1 MIGTPEKYTPPARTR
16 TFRFFIIS
24 SLSILILSLFTSTA
38 VALIYTE
45 QWNLTISDYPYAM
58 KMSRDGNYI
67 VVQNGTESVWWDR
80 SGGYTSLYDHNG
92 EEKWTKPYAMGSF
105 GASSMDINSD
115 GSRMILTRYEDNY
128 ELTTTVFSVSG
139 NEIWSIDW
147 TDHEGHAYATIA
159 EDTNEGGDIYYG
171 TAREDTGINFY
182 DSEGSIIS
190 HVPPDGSSE
199 YMYYNLDGAV
209 ASDGTVFIITNG
221 CWGWWGLSRTEVV
234 VEGGGFNNI
243 WNLEWFPDDTDH
255 RPRVSTDGTKFAVGG
270 DYSGLYSTV
279 NGTLIQS
286 LALSLEVPGI
296 NEDGS
301 LIIGRSGS
309 TVYLYNSEGDV
320 EWSAPGTWAD
330 ISDDGNFIAVINGT
344 KLEFYQS
351 EDYVPPYPTL
361 SDLENTF
368 ISTTELGF
376 EWTQSDNTEFVSIYR
391 GSTSNIIDQTF
402 DTYWTDSNL
411 IPGEEYTYHFKP
423 FSATEEGIFYNITE
437 TTDVLTSVIVV
448 PPPNHIPTQ
457 VPTQV
462 PTPENYEELTIFE
475 EILDFLSEVITFEE
489 VLVFAS
495 AALSWTFILTAYLG
509 AFIAYLVLMKEAE
522 DIIDVLLYG
531 TVGLAIPLLINF
543 SGIFPIINESFW
555 LNAVLF
561 GVFGFVT
568 YAIINIFKE

>member
-1 MIGTPEKYTPPARTR
+1 MIGTPEKHTPPARTR
-16 TFRFFIIS
+16 MFRFFIIL
-24 SLSILILSLFTSTA
+24 SLSILMLSFFTGTVS
-38 VALIYTE
+38 ALIYTE
-45 QWNLTISDYPYAM
+45 QWNLTISDYPYSM
-58 KMSRDGNYI
+58 KMSSDGNYI
-67 VVQNGTESVWWDR
+67 AVQNGTEGVWWSR
-80 SGGYTSLYDHNG
+80 NEGYTSLYDRNG
-92 EEKWTKPYAMGSF
+92 EKKWTVPYAMGDTRGNSF
-105 GASSMDINSD
+105 DINSD
-115 GSRMILTRYEDNY
+115 GSRILIVQYEENY
-128 ELTTTVFSVSG
+128 ELTTRLLRNDGSELWNV
-139 NEIWSIDW
+139 DW
-147 TDHEGHAYATIA
+147 TDHEGHTYATIA
-159 EDTNEGGDIYYG
+159 EDASPGGDSYYG
-171 TAREDTGINFY
+171 TARDDIGVIFY
-182 DSEGSIIS
+182 ND
-190 HVPPDGSSE
+190 DGDIVSSYLPTTSSE
-199 YMYYNLDGAV
+199 YLYYRLDGGV
-209 ASDGTVFIITNG
+209 ESDGTVFIITDG
-221 CWGWWGLSRTEVV
+221 CWGWHGLSKTEIV

-243 WNLEWFPDDTDH
+243 WNLEWWPDDTEH

-270 DYSGLYSTV
+270 DYSGLYYVS

-286 LALSLEVPGI
+286 LSLSLDIPGI

-309 TVYLYNSEGDV
+309 TVYLYNSEGET
-320 EWSAPGTWAD
+320 EWSTDGDTWSD

-411 IPGEEYTYHFKP
+411 IPGEEYTYYFKP
-423 FSATEEGIFYNITE
+423 FSATEEGIFYDITE
-437 TTDVLTSVIVV
+437 TTDILNSIIVV
-448 PPPNHIPTQ
+448 PPPAQSTPIPLL
-457 VPTQV
+457 
-462 PTPENYEELTIFE
+462 TPEKYEELNIFE
-475 EILDFLSEVITFEE
+475 EFLEFLSEVITFEE

-495 AALSWTFILTAYLG
+495 ATLSWSFILTAYLG

-522 DIIDVLLYG
+522 EIIDVLLYG
-531 TVGLAIPLLINF
+531 TIGLAIPLLINF
-543 SGIFPIINESFW
+543 SGIFTIINESFL

-568 YAIINIFKE
+568 YAVINIFKE